1 MTKDT
6 QSGKRSIRNSGQYAS
21 NIKKLRLEAGL
32 TASQLAEA
40 IGVTKN
46 AIYNWEAG
54 SHRPDLDTLPQLCDA
69 LMVTAD
75 ELLGHSTPN
84 LNLSE
89 HQLLRKFRRLS
100 SYDQM
105 SIIDFMDLLYQ
116 NRIRERKDHCR
127 NTFMPINIAPYA
139 MGAGL
144 GEPLGDST
152 EQERIFVRITRESS
166 RADRVVRVNGDSM
179 SPTYN
184 DGDLLL
190 VEDTDRIKEGDIGIF
205 IVAGEGFVKEYQRDG
220 LHSHNHMYDT
230 FMPADGDNTRCI
242 GRVIGSINEAM
253 LPDSEEAQILEE
265 VFA

>member
-105 SIIDFMDLLYQ
+105 SKKSILSSHFPRIDFPEKSRY
-116 NRIRERKDHCR
+116 NRGKGAWDHG
-127 NTFMPINIAPYA
+127 TF
-139 MGAGL
+139 
-144 GEPLGDST
+144 
-152 EQERIFVRITRESS
+152 
-166 RADRVVRVNGDSM
+166 
-179 SPTYN
+179 
-184 DGDLLL
+184 
-190 VEDTDRIKEGDIGIF
+190 
-205 IVAGEGFVKEYQRDG
+205 
-220 LHSHNHMYDT
+220 
-230 FMPADGDNTRCI
+230 
-242 GRVIGSINEAM
+242 
-253 LPDSEEAQILEE
+253 
-265 VFA
+265 

>member
-84 LNLSE
+84 MNLSE
-89 HQLLRKFRRLS
+89 HQLLCIKHGVVADSYSCRKYR
-100 SYDQM
+100 YDPCKRVPPCVKAP
-105 SIIDFMDLLYQ
+105 DFDKY
-116 NRIRERKDHCR
+116 KD
-127 NTFMPINIAPYA
+127 
-139 MGAGL
+139 
-144 GEPLGDST
+144 
-152 EQERIFVRITRESS
+152 
-166 RADRVVRVNGDSM
+166 
-179 SPTYN
+179 
-184 DGDLLL
+184 
-190 VEDTDRIKEGDIGIF
+190 EDF
-205 IVAGEGFVKEYQRDG
+205 N
-220 LHSHNHMYDT
+220 L
-230 FMPADGDNTRCI
+230 
-242 GRVIGSINEAM
+242 
-253 LPDSEEAQILEE
+253 
-265 VFA
+265 